1 MMSGKSN
8 AGAPSVAMS
17 LKSEEIARPA
27 RWTAGQSKDRL
38 CYIGLTIRAGSESR
52 RRKKMSDT
60 SVCRNATLRQANL
73 SDTKLTHYYFFRLLV
88 NRTLVCHHCRKVNF
102 GIFRQ
107 LPNIQMRSPAPK
119 YLQALVRKY
128 FVIALVLGATLLV
141 SDCGKGTGAINSSAN
156 GSAASSDRN
165 NDGLID
171 LNSASKTQLIGLPGI
186 GEAHAQKIIDGRPYR
201 QKSDLVRRNIIS
213 EKTYEQIADKI
224 IARQN

>member
-1 MMSGKSN
+1 
-8 AGAPSVAMS
+8 
-17 LKSEEIARPA
+17 
-27 RWTAGQSKDRL
+27 
-38 CYIGLTIRAGSESR
+38 
-52 RRKKMSDT
+52 
-60 SVCRNATLRQANL
+60 
-73 SDTKLTHYYFFRLLV
+73 
-88 NRTLVCHHCRKVNF
+88 
-102 GIFRQ
+102 
-107 LPNIQMRSPAPK
+107 MRSPAPK

-156 GSAASSDRN
+156 GSGASSDRN

-171 LNSASKTQLIGLPGI
+171 LNSASKTQLIELPGI